1 MVSSSLFEEPSCLK
15 FNLKTQD
22 RVKQAVVQC
31 NDLCSILVEG
41 PMVASKQ
48 DGREIRHAD
57 FLCGWGAG
65 CIETCTLFPSS
76 KIIFRQQLHGF
87 SARVAWS
94 QLKSEGLR
102 RLYRGLLPPLIMR
115 TSSRALMFGLYDE
128 FQSYLACP
136 HSPPNTSF
144 SLCHAQAAFLA
155 GICEASLCPLE
166 RVQVLL
172 QTSAY
177 HDQFKNTG
185 EAFHALRIY
194 GYREYY
200 RGLSVILARNSLSNA
215 LFFTLKEPFK
225 KTVIDTRP
233 SQSHIATHL
242 IADFVSGAIL
252 GACISTV
259 FFPMNVVK
267 NHMQSKVGV
276 AFENPISV
284 FCELWRERQGSL
296 RGLYLGVHLNFT
308 RSLLAWG
315 ITNTVYELLRRTL
328 KPCEEDS

>member
-1 MVSSSLFEEPSCLK
+1 M
-15 FNLKTQD
+15 
-22 RVKQAVVQC
+22 
-31 NDLCSILVEG
+31 
-41 PMVASKQ
+41 
-48 DGREIRHAD
+48 D

-65 CIETCTLFPSS
+65 CIETCTLFPSN

-87 SARVAWS
+87 SARVAWV
-94 QLKSEGLR
+94 QVKSEGIR

-128 FQSYLACP
+128 FQTFLSCP

-144 SLCHAQAAFLA
+144 SLCHAQAAFFA

-185 EAFHALRIY
+185 QTLRALRHY

-200 RGLSVILARNSLSNA
+200 RGISVVIARNSLSNA

-225 KTVIDTRP
+225 KAVLDASPVKSNVGTQI
-233 SQSHIATHL
+233 

-252 GACISTV
+252 GASISTI

-276 AFENPISV
+276 PYENPFAV
-284 FCELWRERQGSL
+284 FREVWQERQGSL
-296 RGLYLGVHLNFT
+296 RGIYLGVHLNFT

-315 ITNTVYELLRRTL
+315 ITNTVYELLRRTF
-328 KPCEEDS
+328 KPYEARS

>member
-1 MVSSSLFEEPSCLK
+1 MLRLMIGVCILDWLLADERGKP
-15 FNLKTQD
+15 
-22 RVKQAVVQC
+22 VPV
-31 NDLCSILVEG
+31 DLCSILVEG

-144 SLCHAQAAFLA
+144 SLCHAQAAFL
-155 GICEASLCPLE
+155 GKLE
-166 RVQVLL
+166 
-172 QTSAY
+172 
-177 HDQFKNTG
+177 FNTG